1 MLIITQHMVKG
12 KIPTSEKSTEAKEYW
27 QQQDLLFYLVYL
39 FFRRWRRRDLIE
51 TKERGEEEDEER

>member
-1 MLIITQHMVKG
+1 MVKG

-39 FFRRWRRRDLIE
+39 FFRR
-51 TKERGEEEDEER
+51 